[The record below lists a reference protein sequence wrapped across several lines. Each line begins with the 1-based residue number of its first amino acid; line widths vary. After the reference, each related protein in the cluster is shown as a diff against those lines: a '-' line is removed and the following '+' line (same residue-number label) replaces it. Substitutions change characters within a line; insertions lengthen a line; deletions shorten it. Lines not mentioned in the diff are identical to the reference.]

1 MEAQVWTLI
10 AMMFTALVGLFFYVS
25 TRFDSL
31 TGRLDEHSLLLHEL
45 KAQST
50 LHGEGLNRLDARV
63 ERLDT
68 RVERLDTRVER
79 LDTRVERLEGRVEH
93 LDGRVDQIDGR
104 MDNLEG
110 AVHALGQS
118 LGEQIYSLAKKLDE
132 HLRRHAS

>member
-10 AMMFTALVGLFFYVS
+10 AMMFTALVGLFFYVA

-68 RVERLDTRVER
+68 RVERL
-79 LDTRVERLEGRVEH
+79 EGRVEH
-93 LDGRVDQIDGR
+93 LDGRMDQMDGR

-110 AVHALGQS
+110 AVRALGQS
-118 LGEQIYSLAKKLDE
+118 LGRADLLGREEARRAPASPRFLAFRLGP
-132 HLRRHAS
+132 RSAR